1 MRDSDRRAVLRRV
14 GSATTVGLAGIF
26 GSQSATQAAETNGI
40 SEFDR
45 DQYDDEELRDT
56 VSRTIDIQGPGVQDK
71 AAFEER
77 RDAMTEGTDP
87 IKNNLEYLD
96 HVEHET
102 TLSAS
107 GLKIADVEL
116 LLTAYEAIDDEGDPL
131 TDSDGNYYY
140 VLEYYA
146 VSDEASRTGLPSG
159 QTEELQVGAEVES
172 NAIKHH
178 RDPAQTSWV
187 EGDWV
192 TLEVG
197 MTVGD
202 YGFSIEDATWMD
214 HGVFGPEY
222 WTPGDGGEYKVMFD
236 GETPGGDQFDIL
248 GYSSTSVDLW
258 SPATSIW
265 SIVDEWSWYAAGT
278 L

>member
-1 MRDSDRRAVLRRV
+1 MEDSDRRTVLRGV
-14 GSATTVGLAGIF
+14 GSATTIGLGGLLGLPSTVSAAT
-26 GSQSATQAAETNGI
+26 GSDPASDQHDE
-40 SEFDR
+40 R
-45 DQYDDEELRDT
+45 DQQDTASTT
-56 VSRTIDIQGPGVQDK
+56 VSVEGAGVQDK
-71 AAFEER
+71 TAFHER
-77 RDAMTEGTDP
+77 REMETSGTDP
-87 IKNNLEYLD
+87 IKSNLEYLD
-96 HVEHET
+96 HLEDET

-107 GLKIADVEL
+107 GLKIADVEF
-116 LLTAYEAIDDEGDPL
+116 LLTAYEAIDDDGNPL

-187 EGDWV
+187 NGDWV

-214 HGVFGPEY
+214 HGAFGPEE

-248 GYSSTSVDLW
+248 GYSSTSVDRAF
-258 SPATSIW
+258 PATTIGA
-265 SIVDEWSWYAAGT
+265 IVDEWSWYAAGT